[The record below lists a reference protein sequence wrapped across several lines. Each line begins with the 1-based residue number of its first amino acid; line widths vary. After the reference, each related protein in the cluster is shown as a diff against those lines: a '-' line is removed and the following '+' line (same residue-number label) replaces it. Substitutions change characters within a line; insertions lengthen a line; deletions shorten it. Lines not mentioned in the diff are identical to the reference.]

1 MANFLEGLKL
11 VYKAEYNNDPKKAL
25 HQVKGEDFLTY
36 KGINRKAW
44 PSWEGWNIIDSY
56 LKANGNSI
64 AKASPICN
72 ADTKLETLVQVFY
85 KKNFWD
91 PNKLDI
97 LTHQHTADEI
107 FTTGVL
113 THPKTAAKFAQ
124 KVIGVAIDGSFGP
137 ITIKK
142 LNEFD
147 WKLFDKKYDE
157 VEVDHYMALIKANP
171 KFKLYE
177 NGWKNRAVLV

>member
-1 MANFLEGLKL
+1 MANFNEGLKL

-25 HQVKGEDFLTY
+25 HQVQGEEFMTY

-44 PSWEGWNIIDSY
+44 PNWEGWKIIDKYITEHKVLS
-56 LKANGNSI
+56 
-64 AKASPICN
+64 KASPFCD
-72 ADTKLETLVQVFY
+72 ADPELEKLTQIFY
-85 KKNFWD
+85 KKYFWN
-91 PNKLDI
+91 PNKLDQ
-97 LTHQHTADEI
+97 LTYQHTADEI

-124 KVIGVAIDGSFGP
+124 KVVGLAIDGVIGP
-137 ITIKK
+137 VSIKK

-157 VEVDHYMALIKANP
+157 AEINHYMDLIKANS
-171 KFKLYE
+171 KFKQYE
-177 NGWKNRAVLV
+177 KGWKNRAVAI